1 MPLFFLENTR
11 EVMREETLKPSGN
24 AGYKPDRRQKI
35 NVRY

>member
-11 EVMREETLKPSGN
+11 EVMREETLKLSGDE
-24 AGYKPDRRQKI
+24 GFKPDRRKKI